1 MHILHLTPYY
11 APDYI
16 FGGVP
21 RAVQGMA
28 EGLVQRGHTVTV
40 LTSHLAP
47 TLDESSLNG
56 VQVIRVPHRWTA
68 LRRRLNLSSS
78 FGMSKH
84 LDRLLPQVDL
94 IHTHEFRTVENI
106 LLRNA
111 FRQCPKPLVLS
122 PHGTLG
128 YGTGRSLLKQ
138 GWDRIFSE
146 GMASS
151 MNQVIALTAVER
163 DEIQHLW
170 AQLGYPL
177 VDVPII
183 PNGVNLAD
191 FQAKP
196 NLDAF
201 RQRYGLLPHHQ
212 VILFMGRLHSRKGV
226 ELLARAVQ
234 QSTHANLRLLIVG
247 PDEGLRPKLEALA
260 QHDTRLILCGYLT
273 GEERLAAYRVA
284 NLFALPAIGE
294 GLSMS
299 VLEAMANGV
308 PVLIS
313 EGCNL
318 PEVVQANA
326 GHLVAVTVDEI
337 QTALES
343 LLNDP
348 ITLANMSQN
357 ALKLIEHQFTWER
370 VVARLEGVYAAIV

>member
-11 APDYI
+11 APAYA

-28 EGLVQRGHTVTV
+28 EGLIQRGHTVTV

-47 TLDESSLNG
+47 SPDESFLNG
-56 VQVIRVPHRWTA
+56 VQVIRVPHRWRA
-68 LRRRLNLSSS
+68 LRGRFNLSTS

-84 LDRLLPQVDL
+84 LDHLLPQVDL

-111 FRQCPKPLVLS
+111 LRQYPKPLVLS

-138 GWDRIFSE
+138 GWDRLFSK
-146 GMASS
+146 GIAHRIH
-151 MNQVIALTAVER
+151 QVIALTAVER

-170 AQLGYPL
+170 TQLGYPAG
-177 VDVPII
+177 DVPII
-183 PNGVNLAD
+183 PNGINLAD

-212 VILFMGRLHSRKGV
+212 VVLFMGRLHPRKGV
-226 ELLARAVQ
+226 EVLARAVQ
-234 QSTHANLRLLIVG
+234 QSTHADIRLLIVG

-260 QHDTRLILCGYLT
+260 QHDPRLILCGYLT
-273 GEERLAAYRVA
+273 GEDRLAAYQVA
-284 NLFALPAIGE
+284 NLFVLPAVGE

-326 GHLVAVTVDEI
+326 GRLVAVTVDEI
-337 QTALES
+337 QIALES

-357 ALKLIEHQFTWER
+357 AMKLIHQQFTWER
-370 VVARLEGVYAAIV
+370 VVAQLEGIYSAIV